1 MGEDHQL
8 FGACACA
15 ACAAGDRSAL
25 PRRRFL
31 ALGAAAGMAGAAL
44 GGAAPAFAQTTM
56 TPDAAL
62 AALMAGNARYV
73 AGGSTLLSESLQAL
87 RTSTLEKQEPF
98 AGILSCADS
107 RVPVELVFDESIG
120 KLFVT
125 RVAGNIATAEI
136 IASLEYGAAVLGTKV
151 IMVLAHQGCGA
162 VKAAVGGGDEPGVIT
177 ALYAPLHRAVADG
190 HHDYET
196 TAKLNAQYQ
205 AQILATASPVLAG
218 LIGTGDLKV
227 VAGYYALASGQVSL
241 L

>member
-1 MGEDHQL
+1 
-8 FGACACA
+8 
-15 ACAAGDRSAL
+15 
-25 PRRRFL
+25 
-31 ALGAAAGMAGAAL
+31 
-44 GGAAPAFAQTTM
+44 M

-73 AGGSTLLSESLQAL
+73 AGASTALNGLQAL
-87 RTSTLEKQEPF
+87 RDKTVDKQEPF
-98 AGILSCADS
+98 AALLSCADS
-107 RVPVELVFDESIG
+107 RVPVEIVFDQSIG
-120 KLFVT
+120 QLFVN
-125 RVAGNIATAEI
+125 RVAGNIATTEM

-205 AQILATASPVLAG
+205 AQILAASSPVLAG
-218 LIGTGDLKV
+218 LIGKGDLKI